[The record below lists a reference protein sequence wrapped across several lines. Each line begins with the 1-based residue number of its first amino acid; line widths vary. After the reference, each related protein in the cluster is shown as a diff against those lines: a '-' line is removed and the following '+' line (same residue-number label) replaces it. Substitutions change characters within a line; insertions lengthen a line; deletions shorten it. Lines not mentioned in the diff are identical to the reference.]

1 MEATPGNV
9 IDHVRIRETIFEDGR
24 TYKIEALP
32 YDPWNA
38 TQLAIEL
45 QGEGLPV
52 VEFIQGLRSFTAP
65 TKAFLDYLA
74 ERRFRHG
81 GNPVLAWM
89 AQNLFIQMD
98 KNENMMPTK
107 AKSTGRI
114 DGIVAT
120 IMALGL
126 VNVPAAPDI
135 GRMLN
140 KAILD
145 RAGFA

>member
-1 MEATPGNV
+1 M
-9 IDHVRIRETIFEDGR
+9 
-24 TYKIEALP
+24 
-32 YDPWNA
+32 
-38 TQLAIEL
+38 
-45 QGEGLPV
+45 

-74 ERRFRHG
+74 EQRFRHG

-120 IMALGL
+120 IMAMGL
-126 VNVPAAPDI
+126 MNTPAAPDI
-135 GRMLN
+135 GQMLN
-140 KAILD
+140 RAILK
-145 RAGFA
+145 RAGLA